1 MENDMV
7 RCVEG
12 RFERDRIPVVNSVFD
27 IPVRLK
33 ELNRAFFVMFNT
45 RTQKYEIH
53 CADQPFE
60 TLACV
65 LPYDELDA
73 RAISYVREHSSARLE
88 QIAKEIDE
96 YNERLA
102 AKAEA
107 EALDKA
113 NYKMR
118 EAFNYLKNNSHTD
131 SIPKEVICE

>member
-1 MENDMV
+1 MT
-7 RCVEG
+7 RCTEG
-12 RFERDRIPVVNSVFD
+12 QYSRNLIPIVSHVTD

-45 RTQKYEIH
+45 KSQKYEIH
-53 CADQPFE
+53 CSDQPFS

-73 RAISYVREHSSARLE
+73 RAITYAREHSSERLE
-88 QIAKEIDE
+88 QIAREIE
-96 YNERLA
+96 EHNERLV

-107 EALDKA
+107 EMIDKA

-118 EAFNYLKNNSHTD
+118 EAFNYLKNNSKTD
-131 SIPKEVICE
+131 SIPQEVINE

>member
-1 MENDMV
+1 MIH
-7 RCVEG
+7 CTEG
-12 RFERDRIPVVNSVFD
+12 QYSEDRIPVISHVTD

-45 RTQKYEIH
+45 KKQKYEIH
-53 CADQPFE
+53 CSDQPFS

-73 RAISYVREHSSARLE
+73 RAISYVREHSNERLE
-88 QIAKEIDE
+88 KIVREIED

-107 EALDKA
+107 EMIDKA

-118 EAFNYLKNNSHTD
+118 EVFNYLKNNSKTD
-131 SIPKEVICE
+131 SIPQEVIYE